1 MQQKLTRLR
10 AWCAARFGR
19 NAVALTD
26 LQQAQALI
34 TAIDAGGIPLNPLRV
49 NVIARSLGLEVS
61 RQAPVDETIRRI
73 RAALQRASGV

>member
-1 MQQKLTRLR
+1 MRSKLSRLR
-10 AWCAARFGR
+10 DWYAARFRR
-19 NAVALTD
+19 NTAPLTD

-61 RQAPVDETIRRI
+61 RSAPVDETIKRI
-73 RAALQRASGV
+73 RAALLRASCT